1 MKEQIGFLTTDVT
14 QMNTDKGK
22 KVDLLF
28 EDLTYKIIGAA
39 IEVHKVLG
47 PGYLESVYEDALCYE
62 LEALDIRFQRQ
73 VDLDIKYKNAVFKRK
88 FRADLLVEEKVLV
101 ENKAI
106 TTLTASDEAQLFNY
120 LKTTE
125 LRVGLLFNFGS
136 SKLQKIRRIV

>member
-1 MKEQIGFLTTDVT
+1 
-14 QMNTDKGK
+14 MNTEKEK
-22 KVDLLF
+22 KIDLLY

-39 IEVHKVLG
+39 IEVHRVLG

-62 LEALDIRFQRQ
+62 LGLLDISFQRQ
-73 VDLDIKYKNAVFKRK
+73 VDLDIKYKDAVFKKR

-106 TTLTASDEAQLFNY
+106 ATLTASDEAQLFNY
-120 LKTTE
+120 LKTTG

-136 SKLQKIRRIV
+136 PKLQKVRRIV